1 MTLLDAIQSSDLGYT
16 SFTVE
21 RTTYTRTS
29 GTSIPSTQTFSA
41 FGDIHPG
48 TPEMLQLLPE
58 EDRQENFIVVYTD
71 FPLSLGT
78 NDGGPS
84 YTTPDRIL
92 YGGKTWRVVRVRD
105 WSAFG
110 YYQGYAALLRE

>member
-1 MTLLDAIQSSDLGYT
+1 MNLSSVLADPDLGYT

-21 RTTYTRTS
+21 RTVCTRSS
-29 GTSIPSTQTFSA
+29 GTSIPSVQTFSA
-41 FGDIHPG
+41 SGDIHPG

-58 EDRQENFIVVYTD
+58 EDRHEDFIVVYTD

-78 NDGGPS
+78 NDGGAS

-110 YYQGYAALLRE
+110 YYQAYAVMMHE